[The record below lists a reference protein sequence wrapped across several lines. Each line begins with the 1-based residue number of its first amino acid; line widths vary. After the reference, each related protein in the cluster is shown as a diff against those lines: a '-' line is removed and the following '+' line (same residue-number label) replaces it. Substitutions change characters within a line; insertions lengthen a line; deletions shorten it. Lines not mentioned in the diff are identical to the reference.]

1 MSRSQRSK
9 QGHSSRPADSCLSLF
24 LFKTLQW
31 SGALPG
37 YSDPGC
43 MTGREESVLVVAEG
57 REERGRER
65 KKRRR
70 LRLASWERGC
80 LISAGPSD
88 GCDRAQAPIRQAD

>member
-1 MSRSQRSK
+1 MSHSQRGK
-9 QGHSSRPADSCLSLF
+9 QGRSSRPADSSLSLF

-37 YSDPGC
+37 YDPGC
-43 MTGREESVLVVAEG
+43 MTGREESALVAAEG

-70 LRLASWERGC
+70 LRLASWEWGC